1 MMIAVVSVFD
11 STDQHVSSNALNLI
25 NDSAHAAAVVHVP
38 AGAVSTM
45 TPFSVSVCSIV
56 LFLRVVSATSTS

>member
-11 STDQHVSSNALNLI
+11 STDQHVSANALNLI

-45 TPFSVSVCSIV
+45 TPFSVSVCFII
-56 LFLRVVSATSTS
+56 LFLSVVSATSTS